1 MNLKRPI
8 ITRVSSKGIKIF
20 DFIKDIIISLLA
32 EVTELFKV
40 NSI

>member
-1 MNLKRPI
+1 MI
-8 ITRVSSKGIKIF
+8 IKVKIKGIIIF